1 MKYGLIRATL
11 WAGSFLVLALVP
23 MFLAYLGPVAPRTFW
38 TEVGVGLGFVG
49 LGVMLLQFL
58 LTGRY
63 RWVATTFGLD
73 SMLQF
78 HRQMGLVAV
87 GFILAHPTLLF
98 LSDPTYLEYLDPRVQ
113 FPRALALAGVTG
125 ALLLLLAT
133 SLWRLSFRLS
143 YEWWRALHGLL
154 AIFVVFVGTVHVLQ
168 VGHYVSGV
176 WKQIAFVALG
186 AGAVIL
192 VLNTRVVRPW
202 RMRRR
207 PWRVEAVQE
216 ERGDASTLVLTSEE
230 HAGMSF
236 LPGQFAWLTLGET
249 PFTLQQHP
257 FSFSSSAEAAPSR
270 LAFTIKGDGDFSSRV
285 GTVRPGTSA
294 FLEGPYGYFVP
305 NPDPGMGCVMIAG
318 GVGVTPFRSMLR
330 TFADR
335 GDPRELHLIF
345 ANVSPDQVIFHEELE
360 ELKARLHLTVTHVLE
375 DPPEGWE
382 GESGLID
389 RDLLERHLPD
399 NPEAFEY
406 FICGPE
412 PLMNIAESALRELG
426 IPQKRL
432 LSERFNMV

>member
-1 MKYGLIRATL
+1 MKYGLNRAIF
-11 WAGSFLVLALVP
+11 WAVSFLVLALAP
-23 MFLAYLGPVAPRTFW
+23 MLLAYLGPVSPRTFW
-38 TEVGVGLGFVG
+38 VEVGVGLGFVG
-49 LGVMLLQFL
+49 LGIVLLQFL

-63 RWVATTFGLD
+63 QWVATTFGLD

-87 GFILAHPTLLF
+87 GFILAHPIILF
-98 LSDPTYLEYLDPRVQ
+98 LTDATYLEYLDPRVQ
-113 FPRALALAGVTG
+113 IPRALALAGVTG

-133 SLWRLSFRLS
+133 SLWRLSFQLS

-154 AIFVVFVGTVHVLQ
+154 AIFVVFVGIVHVLQ
-168 VGHYVSGV
+168 VGYYVSGT
-176 WKQIAFVALG
+176 WKQVVFVALG
-186 AGAVIL
+186 AGAVTL
-192 VLNTRVVRPW
+192 VVNTRVLRPW

-207 PWRVEAVQE
+207 PWRVDEVQE
-216 ERGDASTLVLTSEE
+216 ERGDASTLVLVPEG
-230 HAGMSF
+230 HAGMTF

-249 PFTLQQHP
+249 PFTFQQHP
-257 FSFSSSAEAAPSR
+257 FSFSSSAQATPNR
-270 LAFTIKGDGDFSSRV
+270 LAFTIKEDGDFSSEAR
-285 GTVRPGTSA
+285 TVQPGSSA

-305 NPDPGMGCVMIAG
+305 AANPGMGCVMIAG

-335 GDPRELHLIF
+335 GDPRELRLIF
-345 ANVSPDQVIFHEELE
+345 ANVSPDQVIFFEEIE
-360 ELKARLHLTVTHVLE
+360 ELKARLHLTVVHVLE

-389 RDLLERHLPD
+389 RELLERHLPG
-399 NPEAFEY
+399 NPLEFEY

-412 PLMNIAESALRELG
+412 PMMNIAESELRGLG
-426 IPQKRL
+426 IPQQRI

>member
-1 MKYGLIRATL
+1 MKYGLIRAML
-11 WAGSFLVLALVP
+11 WAVSFLVLALAP
-23 MFLAYLGPVAPRTFW
+23 MLLAYLGPVAPRTFW
-38 TEVGVGLGFVG
+38 IEAGVGLGFVG
-49 LGVMLLQFL
+49 LGIMLLQFV

-63 RWVATTFGLD
+63 QRVATTFGLD

-87 GFILAHPTLLF
+87 GFILAHPILLF
-98 LSDPTYLEYLDPRVQ
+98 LSDPVYLEYLDPRVEL
-113 FPRALALAGVTG
+113 PRALALGGVTG

-168 VGHYVSGV
+168 VGYYVSGIG
-176 WKQIAFVALG
+176 KQVVFVALG
-186 AGAVIL
+186 TGAAAL
-192 VLNTRVVRPW
+192 VVNTRVIRPW

-207 PWRVEAVQE
+207 PWRVEEVQE
-216 ERGDASTLVLTSEE
+216 ERGDASTLVLVPEG
-230 HAGMSF
+230 HAGMTF
-236 LPGQFAWLTLGET
+236 LPGQFAWITLGET

-257 FSFSSSAEAAPSR
+257 YSFSSSAQEAPNR
-270 LAFTIKGDGDFSSRV
+270 VAFTIKEEGDFSSEAR
-285 GTVRPGTSA
+285 TVQPGTPA

-305 NPDPGMGCVMIAG
+305 ETDPGMGCVMIAG

-345 ANVSPDQVIFHEELE
+345 ANVSPDQVIFFEELE
-360 ELKARLHLTVTHVLE
+360 ELRGRLHLTVVHVLE
-375 DPPEGWE
+375 EPPEGWE
-382 GESGLID
+382 GETGLLD
-389 RDLLERHLPD
+389 PELLERHLPES
-399 NPEAFEY
+399 PLEFEY

-412 PLMNIAESALRELG
+412 PMMNIAESVLRDLG
-426 IPQKRL
+426 IPQKRI